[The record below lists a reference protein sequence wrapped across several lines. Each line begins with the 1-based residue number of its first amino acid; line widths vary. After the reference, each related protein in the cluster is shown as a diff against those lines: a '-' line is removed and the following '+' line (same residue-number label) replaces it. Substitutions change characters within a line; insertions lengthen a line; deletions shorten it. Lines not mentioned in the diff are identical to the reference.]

1 MSALCQVSIETVD
14 PAEFGIA
21 LAPDPVAGKDCVEV
35 EHADSNAEKT
45 AMAVSRGRFTDRP
58 FKSVLLKGSKAY
70 VARGRL
76 TSFGGGE

>member
-1 MSALCQVSIETVD
+1 MEAAAPAGFATV
-14 PAEFGIA
+14 
-21 LAPDPVAGKDCVEV
+21 LAADSVAGNDAVEL
-35 EHADSNAEKT
+35 EHADNNAEKT

-76 TSFGGGE
+76 TSFGGDE